1 MINVYQQQ
9 ENVVFEVIGWHKIWT
24 FKSKIIISKKDIV
37 KAYQDNEPFGF
48 WKGLRMPGTEIPG
61 IITAGSYYHRSGWH
75 FWDVINKKRTIVV
88 ELKNAEYKKLI
99 IEVAKPIETIHFLN
113 QL

>member
-1 MINVYQQQ
+1 MIDVYLQND
-9 ENVVFEVIGWHKIWT
+9 NVVFEVIGWHKIWT

-37 KAYQDNEPFGF
+37 KAYQDKKPFGF
-48 WKGLRMPGTEIPG
+48 WKGWRMPGTEIPG
-61 IITAGSYYHRSGWH
+61 IIIAGSYYQRSEWY
-75 FWDVINKKRTIVV
+75 FWDVINKKKTIIV

-99 IEVAKPIETIHFLN
+99 IEVANPLETMHFLN